1 MDRGSVE
8 ANGIE
13 FEYLEHGDGD
23 RLALCLHGFP
33 DDAGSMEPVMER
45 LAEEGFRC
53 VAPWMRGYGPTDAAP
68 DGDYSVPALGADA
81 LALADALDAGED
93 PVIVGHDWGASAVY
107 AATTADPDRF
117 SSAVAMAVPPNFEAG
132 VREHPVQLLRSWY
145 MVFFQ
150 LPALPEWTLRADDF
164 GLIEFLWGT
173 WSPGWDYPRERIES
187 VKDTFRQGDT
197 VEHALAYY
205 RALRE
210 SMGNGGG
217 ADEEPD
223 AGPGRIRTPTLLVA
237 GKRDGCIGSELFE
250 TADEAFAGRNR
261 VVAVPD
267 AGHFMHQERPD
278 AVCEEIL
285 EFVD

>member
-13 FEYLEHGDGD
+13 FEYFEHGDGD

-33 DDAGSMEPVMER
+33 DDAGSMEPVMRR
-45 LAEEGFRC
+45 LADAGFRC
-53 VAPWMRGYGPTDAAP
+53 VAPWMRGYGPTDPAP

-81 LALADALDAGED
+81 LALADALDAGD
-93 PVIVGHDWGASAVY
+93 DAVLVGHDWGASAAY

-117 SSAVAMAVPPNFEAG
+117 AHAVAMAVPPNFEEG
-132 VREHPVQLLRSWY
+132 VQKHPVQLLRSWY

-150 LPALPEWTLRADDF
+150 LPALPEWALRADDF
-164 GLIEFLWGT
+164 GLVEFLWGT
-173 WSPGWDYPRERIES
+173 WSPTWDYPEARIES

-205 RALRE
+205 RALRQT
-210 SMGNGGG
+210 MGGDDSD
-217 ADEEPD
+217 DED
-223 AGPGRIRTPTLLVA
+223 AGSGGDGIRTPTLVI
-237 GKRDGCIGSELFE
+237 GGTQDGCIGPELFE
-250 TADEAFAGRNR
+250 HAGEPLAEGR
-261 VVAVPD
+261 VVRVED

-278 AVCEEIL
+278 VVCEEIL
-285 EFVD
+285 AFVA